1 MDIQTLLIQNINNAR
16 PHWELRNFN

>member
-1 MDIQTLLIQNINNAR
+1 MDIHTLLIQNINNTG